1 MNPTTDPVLARDNAG
16 ARLAKPLIAFAQGR
30 RHRVGV
36 TDRRLLLASCIGAA
50 LPAAVATVRALVD
63 GRLPLGDRGIIAVRA
78 FDVFTTRTS
87 LLGQWSASSGVT
99 HHNTYSPGPMLYWLL
114 AIPVR
119 IGPAAVTLTLGAL
132 SIACVIGIVL
142 LARRRGGIR
151 LAAAVAVAVALM
163 SLSFGAQTF
172 TDSLNPSVAL
182 LPFSLLI
189 FLSWSIACGDHRL
202 LPLAVVAASFAV
214 QCHLTYLPPSA
225 ALLAIGVGGLIL
237 TRRSAGRASRARLWP
252 WFAGT
257 AALLA
262 AFWAAPLIEQLTNYP
277 GNLRL
282 IGRAA
287 IKPKPTMGLGTGWSA
302 VAHTLGLTPWWFTPM
317 REPFQDRLADVTST
331 PNLLQTGS
339 ALAVL
344 GMLAWVAVLA
354 VRRRVHDLAA
364 VAVIALVLCAA
375 LAGVAASNPTNRI
388 MRLSLGYTVW
398 WASPLGMWAW
408 MVLGLAAVRFTP
420 VGARLAALT
429 HRRAS
434 AAIAGCTALMVG
446 AVVGLAQP
454 RDNYRAEYA
463 SAHAM
468 LRALVPR
475 LSHARHTIVIGG
487 GPGSWAAFEY
497 KGAIQHELRRRGFR
511 PVAVGATA
519 RLGTYYEAHLA
530 WPHDTVYVWDGRPAA
545 HPGTL
550 VAQFPMAGARGGAVT
565 ITFVRGRPAAAPA
578 AGRPPAR
585 PTVR

>member
-1 MNPTTDPVLARDNAG
+1 MNPTFDPVLARDRAG
-16 ARLAKPLIAFAQGR
+16 APLATPPIAFARAR
-30 RHRVGV
+30 RHPARVA
-36 TDRRLLLASCIGAA
+36 DRRLLLASCIGAA

-78 FDVFTTRTS
+78 YDVFTTRTP

-114 AIPVR
+114 AVPVR
-119 IGPAAVTLTLGAL
+119 IGPPAVTLTLGAL
-132 SIACVIGIVL
+132 SIACVVGIVL
-142 LARRRGGIR
+142 LARRRGGVW

-163 SLSFGAQTF
+163 SLSLGAQTF

-182 LPFSLLI
+182 LPFALLV

-202 LPLAVVAASFAV
+202 LPLAVVVASFAV

-225 ALLAIGVGGLIL
+225 ALLTIGVGGLIL
-237 TRRSAGRASRARLWP
+237 TRRSAGRSSQPRLWP

-257 AALLA
+257 AALLS
-262 AFWAAPLIEQLTNYP
+262 AFWVAPLIEQLTNYP

-287 IKPKPTMGLGTGWSA
+287 IKPKSTMGFGTGWSA
-302 VAHTLGLTPWWFTPM
+302 VAHTLGLPPWWFTPM
-317 REPFQDRLADVTST
+317 REPFQDRLGDVTST
-331 PNLLQTGS
+331 PNLLQAGS

-344 GMLAWVAVLA
+344 GMLVWVAVLA
-354 VRRRVHDLAA
+354 VRRRAHDLAVA
-364 VAVIALVLCAA
+364 AVIALVLCVA
-375 LAGVAASNPTNRI
+375 LAGVAASNPTNRV

-398 WASPLGMWAW
+398 WGSPLGMWAW
-408 MVLGLAAVRFTP
+408 LVLGLAAVRFSSL
-420 VGARLAALT
+420 GARLAAIT
-429 HRRAS
+429 RRPAA
-434 AAIAGCTALMVG
+434 AAIAGCTALAVG

-454 RDNYRAEYA
+454 RDNYRAEYV

-468 LRALVPR
+468 LRALAPR
-475 LSHARHTIVIGG
+475 LQHARHTIVIGG

-497 KGAIQHELRRRGFR
+497 KGAIQYELRRRGFR

-519 RLGTYYEAHLA
+519 RLGTYYEAHKT
-530 WPHDTVYVWDGRPAA
+530 WPHDTIYVWDGRPAT

-565 ITFVRGRPAAAPA
+565 VTFVRGRPAAART